1 MLFASA
7 VIVAIF
13 PAGLSP
19 ANGLVI
25 VANHLL
31 VEIVFY
37 TTLAFCMSTP
47 AVAARYMRARL
58 YIDRAAASI
67 LGALGLWIAVS
78 ALA

>member
-1 MLFASA
+1 M
-7 VIVAIF
+7 
-13 PAGLSP
+13 
-19 ANGLVI
+19 I

-37 TTLAFCMSTP
+37 TTLVFCMSTQ

-67 LGALGLWIAVS
+67 LGALGLWIAIS